1 MVASPAGESNR
12 QYKLIILILIII
24 ASPSF
29 KVGLS
34 PDEKKLYAQLFKSL
48 DPEGTGIITGE
59 KARTT
64 FEKSGLP
71 PAILGEIWQIA
82 DQNNLG
88 FLTQFGFCTAMR
100 LIGYTQAGNHPSAQL
115 ADYPGPL
122 PKFANLNLSSNFAPP
137 NALQPQSTNSSFMQT
152 QPSSIVPSNPA
163 TNHAVPQDP
172 IPKVSPS
179 DFQNFSK
186 LFIKTTGSAT
196 NDLNG
201 AKAKDIFLKAKLPT
215 STLSQIWSLVD
226 RDNLGY
232 LNLGAFVVA
241 MHLIQGVLNGSIKEL
256 PPFLPE
262 SIWQSVSIP
271 ESTNQP
277 GSRQISQNSIGSQQ
291 TTINH
296 PPSSGTAQ
304 RNLSTNS
311 QNNPWSITPAQKQQF
326 DSIFNSL
333 DKAHTGQLNPDQVAS
348 FLMTSKL
355 NQQDLA
361 NVWDL
366 SDIQNTGIFNKLE
379 FSIALFLVNKKLS
392 GETLPNIVPDTLVES
407 IKQAEEST
415 HAVPEQAQP
424 QVPPQTTPQAAS
436 QAAVKPQQPMAPQK
450 TAMDDL
456 ADIFGSSS
464 AVSSPQTAN
473 APLATQTSGNRGLQN
488 RPSSSDLSPSSNLPR
503 VRHNLTGSF
512 KPTSSF
518 GQNLMHK
525 QPLQSPKED
534 DDENLIG
541 DDVVQN
547 KQAPAD
553 IAQPPQPPQ
562 PVEPTPSAQQER
574 KAVNYDA
581 LRAVPP
587 PPVKSTSSGSVPVAE
602 PPVTSTP
609 PANDRSMSGNSDL
622 LADKSAISGQ
632 LSQATSDIANIS
644 NQVKSLTSQTT
655 GLHEKKLKA
664 EQDLQRILNTKAEFE
679 NKLKQLRTSFD
690 NEVKQVDQVDATLA
704 SAKEETEALRS
715 EASISEAKLNH
726 LSSQLNEKQVT
737 CEDLQKNNASL
748 KEKLGY
754 LNVEISELEKQL
766 EAKSAENQRLSNQ
779 ASVKKSQVQV
789 SIVKT
794 EELRNK
800 IAELENSNKLLQDE
814 HDKAIEREQALEAER
829 QQLATRQAEATN
841 FKPTTKSSPGSSH
854 GKGLAAGAA
863 VGAAI
868 AGVAGAAASH
878 LGSSKSDDADNATL
892 NQEEKQKEIDP
903 QEHPSDVKPSGFSVG
918 ALVDEVKDKPSADM
932 TGIDDLQQNDPTS
945 EHFPEPEAV
954 RDTVV
959 SPGQFVSVPETKEDE
974 VDEIN
979 NRFPDMSVTDRD
991 NSTDRDNVTNQTAPS
1006 STNSYRHNED
1016 GETPVT
1022 SPSNSDF
1029 QFPQNANAGVVGS
1042 LVGMPGV
1049 LVGVQRTDSLTSSV
1063 QNNAAL
1069 SVRDDNIDDI
1079 SDRDTIDNEVATAQG
1094 RVNSPPTSSVTRTEQ
1109 QGHQEDSSEG
1119 EKLSSG
1125 VESFEIVN
1133 AEEARGIDQYNF
1145 QENKEAEPSSAPTET
1160 FVIKNPTQAQDGEEF
1175 PPIRELDYDESSS
1188 SDEDNEQ
1195 DRFDDANDNFQNQSN
1210 DKIVGA
1216 DLRSNAPVTSELQPS
1231 KGNDFD
1237 AAFDDLTPA
1246 AEESKDKNA
1255 DLFADEFDN
1264 LETAKPDTN
1273 PEDFEANE
1281 DFGFNSEF
1289 TEAPVKQSHAPS
1301 FEQSTVPETKESND
1315 EWEQLFA
1322 GFGNAQAQPPVQA
1335 QAQSP
1340 EPQPVTQH
1348 MTSHEL
1354 PRVSNLSASQEDSVQ
1369 ELVGMGFDEKT
1380 VVDAL
1385 QKENWDTEAATN
1397 YLLDHA

>member
-1 MVASPAGESNR
+1 
-12 QYKLIILILIII
+12 
-24 ASPSF
+24 
-29 KVGLS
+29 
-34 PDEKKLYAQLFKSL
+34 
-48 DPEGTGIITGE
+48 
-59 KARTT
+59 
-64 FEKSGLP
+64 
-71 PAILGEIWQIA
+71 
-82 DQNNLG
+82 
-88 FLTQFGFCTAMR
+88 
-100 LIGYTQAGNHPSAQL
+100 
-115 ADYPGPL
+115 
-122 PKFANLNLSSNFAPP
+122 
-137 NALQPQSTNSSFMQT
+137 
-152 QPSSIVPSNPA
+152 
-163 TNHAVPQDP
+163 
-172 IPKVSPS
+172 
-179 DFQNFSK
+179 
-186 LFIKTTGSAT
+186 
-196 NDLNG
+196 
-201 AKAKDIFLKAKLPT
+201 
-215 STLSQIWSLVD
+215 
-226 RDNLGY
+226 
-232 LNLGAFVVA
+232 
-241 MHLIQGVLNGSIKEL
+241 
-256 PPFLPE
+256 
-262 SIWQSVSIP
+262 
-271 ESTNQP
+271 
-277 GSRQISQNSIGSQQ
+277 
-291 TTINH
+291 
-296 PPSSGTAQ
+296 
-304 RNLSTNS
+304 
-311 QNNPWSITPAQKQQF
+311 
-326 DSIFNSL
+326 
-333 DKAHTGQLNPDQVAS
+333 
-348 FLMTSKL
+348 
-355 NQQDLA
+355 
-361 NVWDL
+361 
-366 SDIQNTGIFNKLE
+366 
-379 FSIALFLVNKKLS
+379 
-392 GETLPNIVPDTLVES
+392 
-407 IKQAEEST
+407 
-415 HAVPEQAQP
+415 
-424 QVPPQTTPQAAS
+424 
-436 QAAVKPQQPMAPQK
+436 
-450 TAMDDL
+450 
-456 ADIFGSSS
+456 
-464 AVSSPQTAN
+464 
-473 APLATQTSGNRGLQN
+473 
-488 RPSSSDLSPSSNLPR
+488 
-503 VRHNLTGSF
+503 
-512 KPTSSF
+512 
-518 GQNLMHK
+518 MHK
-525 QPLQSPKED
+525 QPLLSPKED

-553 IAQPPQPPQ
+553 TAQPPQPTQ

-587 PPVKSTSSGSVPVAE
+587 PPVKNTSSGSVPVAE

-609 PANDRSMSGNSDL
+609 PANDRT
-622 LADKSAISGQ
+622 
-632 LSQATSDIANIS
+632 TSDIANIS

-704 SAKEETEALRS
+704 SAQEETEALRS

-754 LNVEISELEKQL
+754 LNVEIAELEKQL

-918 ALVDEVKDKPSADM
+918 ALVDEVRDKPSADM

-979 NRFPDMSVTDRD
+979 NRFPDLSVTDRD

-1016 GETPVT
+1016 
-1022 SPSNSDF
+1022 
-1029 QFPQNANAGVVGS
+1029 GVVGS

-1079 SDRDTIDNEVATAQG
+1079 SDRDTIDNEVATSQG
-1094 RVNSPPTSSVTRTEQ
+1094 RVNSPPTSSGTRTEQ

-1133 AEEARGIDQYNF
+1133 AEEARGVDQYNF

-1160 FVIKNPTQAQDGEEF
+1160 FVIKNPAQAQDGEEF

-1195 DRFDDANDNFQNQSN
+1195 DRFDDANDNFQNQSS

-1231 KGNDFD
+1231 KGSDFD
-1237 AAFDDLTPA
+1237 SAFDDLTPA
-1246 AEESKDKNA
+1246 AEESKEKNA

-1301 FEQSTVPETKESND
+1301 FEQSSVPETKESND

-1322 GFGNAQAQPPVQA
+1322 GFGNAQAQPPAQA

-1340 EPQPVTQH
+1340 EPQPITQH
-1348 MTSHEL
+1348 VTSHEL

-1397 YLLDHA
+1397 YFVF